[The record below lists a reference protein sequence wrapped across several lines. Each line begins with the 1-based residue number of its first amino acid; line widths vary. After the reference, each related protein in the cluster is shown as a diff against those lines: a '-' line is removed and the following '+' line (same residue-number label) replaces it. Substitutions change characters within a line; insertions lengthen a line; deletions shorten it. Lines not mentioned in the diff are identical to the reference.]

1 MHKGANHEKEKN
13 ILGTNIDI
21 VVDNVSIWV
30 ATYKSKANL
39 QNETS
44 KLNLE
49 FHFHENDNIPQNLI
63 GQQKMA

>member
-1 MHKGANHEKEKN
+1 MHKGANHEKEK
-13 ILGTNIDI
+13 IYWEEIKTL
-21 VVDNVSIWV
+21 DNVSVWV

-39 QNETS
+39 QNEKS

-49 FHFHENDNIPQNLI
+49 SHFHENDNIPQNLI